1 MMEFMTG
8 FVDKK
13 KDICMF
19 FMGRVTEEI
28 ASDYRCIV
36 PSDMYLQLIIDP
48 VEQLLQMSVTTF
60 QRLGF
65 DHI

>member
-36 PSDMYLQLIIDP
+36 PSDMYLQLIID
-48 VEQLLQMSVTTF
+48 
-60 QRLGF
+60 RL
-65 DHI
+65 